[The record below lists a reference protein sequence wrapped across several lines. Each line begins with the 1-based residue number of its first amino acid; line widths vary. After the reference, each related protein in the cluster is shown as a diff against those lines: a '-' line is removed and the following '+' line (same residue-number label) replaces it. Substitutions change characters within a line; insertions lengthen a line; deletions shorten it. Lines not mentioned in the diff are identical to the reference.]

1 MSGPKINPYR
11 TPKFSRPASEKKCSC
26 ATKFFLFKRNDSDQL
41 MTEYLR
47 PMQFIFS
54 GSTV

>member
-26 ATKFFLFKRNDSDQL
+26 GTKFFC
-41 MTEYLR
+41 LR
-47 PMQFIFS
+47 EMIQTS
-54 GSTV
+54 

>member
-1 MSGPKINPYR
+1 MSEPKINPYR

-26 ATKFFLFKRNDSDQL
+26 ATNFFLFKRNDSDQL